1 MIGDIWYR
9 FIDIEHQEGWGEPER
24 KIICVEFRVVDE
36 TAATVVLVR
45 SKQIY
50 PDGEIPDWA
59 ERKRVLKSARRR
71 FAYPT
76 KALALNS
83 YRHRKD
89 WQISHAARTLARAEA
104 CRAAVAVVEGLS

>member
-9 FIDIEHQEGWGEPER
+9 FIDNEYQGEWGEPEQ
-24 KIICVEFRVVDE
+24 KIICVEFRVVEE
-36 TAATVVLVR
+36 TPSTVVLVR
-45 SKQIY
+45 AKQIY
-50 PDGEIPDWA
+50 PDGSIPDWA

-71 FAYPT
+71 FAYPS

-89 WQISHAARTLARAEA
+89 WQISHAARVLARAEA
-104 CRAAVAVVEGLS
+104 CRAAVAVVEGLI